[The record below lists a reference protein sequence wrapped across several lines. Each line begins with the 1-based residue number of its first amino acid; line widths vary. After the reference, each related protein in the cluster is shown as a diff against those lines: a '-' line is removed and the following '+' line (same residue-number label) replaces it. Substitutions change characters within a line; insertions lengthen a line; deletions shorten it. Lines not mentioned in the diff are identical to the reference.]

1 MAHEAHDTGRM
12 PPWVAALLAGG
23 LMLAGPAWPAP
34 RAAQPAPSAAG
45 ASAPAGALLQAD
57 GAIVRQPSARLVWA
71 RCVEGMRWD
80 GRQCIGAARRVDL
93 AGAQQL
99 AAERRRTE
107 GGDWRLPRVPE
118 LQRLASF
125 ARRQPAQ
132 ARVLFPAAP
141 GEPLWTATARVDT
154 RSVNPY
160 NYGNIAAGR
169 SAESSGQDAALFG
182 WAVDA
187 FTGDANGEVPRA
199 SHLPVRLVR
208 SAD

>member
-1 MAHEAHDTGRM
+1 MNPVGCCRAAVEAG
-12 PPWVAALLAGG
+12 LLA
-23 LMLAGPAWPAP
+23 LAMLGCAAAAAAPRPAP
-34 RAAQPAPSAAG
+34 ASSAASA
-45 ASAPAGALLQAD
+45 ASAPAGALLQAQ
-57 GAIVRQPSARLVWA
+57 GAVVHQPAARLVWA

-80 GRQCIGAARRVDL
+80 GRSCTGAARRVDL

-99 AAERRRTE
+99 AAERRRAE

-132 ARVLFPAAP
+132 ARLLFPAAP
-141 GEPLWTATARVDT
+141 GGPLWTATARVDT

-187 FTGDANGEVPRA
+187 FTGDADSDVPRA
-199 SHLPVRLVR
+199 THLPVRLVR
-208 SAD
+208 SGG

>member
-1 MAHEAHDTGRM
+1 MTRERGGCSTRWRTG
-12 PPWVAALLAGG
+12 LLAGG
-23 LMLAGPAWPAP
+23 VMLA
-34 RAAQPAPSAAG
+34 AAAGSAAG
-45 ASAPAGALLQAD
+45 PVQPAATAASAASAPFGGLLQAD
-57 GAIVRQPSARLVWA
+57 GATVRQPSARLVWS

-80 GRQCIGAARRVDL
+80 GRHCTGAARRVDL

-99 AAERRRTE
+99 AAERRRAE

-132 ARVLFPAAP
+132 ARLLFPSAP

-154 RSVNPY
+154 RAVNPY

-199 SHLPVRLVR
+199 THLPVRLVR